1 MVLLK
6 RDDNMTPYFEPRVT
20 IKEKK
25 DSKLFEKIAK
35 RLQLEGYVVLGEKFK
50 RIKEENSEETI
61 QKVTRIEIMENKIEK
76 IRSLL
81 PKIRNQ
87 YELVS
92 VKTTSAKAAQWVVK
106 DNRVDL
112 LTIPYKSIKEIVTQ
126 NLANV
131 ASSNQTFL
139 EIDLSFLMKSTNQ
152 SPSIKMR
159 VLSRVMNLIIK
170 EKAPFI
176 LTMDVQDPLDFR
188 DERSVIA
195 LASLVGI
202 SAKAIKENMREF
214 KERIELNKNK
224 LSTEFIA
231 PGVWKVEEKKTS
243 KKKSSRKDR
252 EIETEIPFNLKE
264 LPIKKKKLERQRY
277 ILFEILQFENKKF
290 EEKLVIDNLWKQLS
304 KFFGEVGSSR
314 IGLYMIEF
322 NPEKDLGII
331 RCNQFSLL
339 AVRAVLATMCEL
351 EKTKTAFHI
360 LKVSGT
366 LKNLIAIQK
375 KKRRN

>member
-1 MVLLK
+1 MLSKNMVLLK

-231 PGVWKVEEKKTS
+231 PGVWKVEDKKTS
-243 KKKSSRKDR
+243 KKKSSRK
-252 EIETEIPFNLKE
+252 
-264 LPIKKKKLERQRY
+264 
-277 ILFEILQFENKKF
+277 
-290 EEKLVIDNLWKQLS
+290 
-304 KFFGEVGSSR
+304 SR
-314 IGLYMIEF
+314 F
-322 NPEKDLGII
+322 
-331 RCNQFSLL
+331 
-339 AVRAVLATMCEL
+339 
-351 EKTKTAFHI
+351 
-360 LKVSGT
+360 
-366 LKNLIAIQK
+366 
-375 KKRRN
+375 